1 MQTKPLEAGSYL
13 SSHKRGQTERITP
26 IHRAIHT
33 AIHRA
38 IHRSIHR
45 AVHRAVHR
53 AIAVTKPRTRAP
65 LTEQSKSLQ
74 LRDPGKDRQLMCAKP
89 IDREAP
95 HTLGA
100 SAAINPKKV
109 E

>member
-1 MQTKPLEAGSYL
+1 MM
-13 SSHKRGQTERITP
+13 ERISP
-26 IHRAIHT
+26 LHR

-38 IHRSIHR
+38 IQRAIHR

-65 LTEQSKSLQ
+65 LARAVKTFYGFVIQEKTASI
-74 LRDPGKDRQLMCAKP
+74 MCAKP
-89 IDREAP
+89 RNREAP

-100 SAAINPKKV
+100 SAAINPKRV